1 MVTPRR
7 CKPTGDDV
15 TTIFLL
21 IPGLVFALAA
31 LGLVW
36 IRVAAAEYRHNWCV
50 PQDRSRRTQS
60 KR

>member
-1 MVTPRR
+1 
-7 CKPTGDDV
+7 V

-31 LGLVW
+31 AGLVW

-50 PQDRSRRTQS
+50 PQDMSRRTQP